1 MHGILAAAE
10 FLSGTNL
17 DEFQGQL
24 LDTINACS
32 LTLLDTMNQVLDFS
46 KIVSLERKARQMRQ
60 NKKQQFADFS
70 GKASVGLD
78 NSVRTDI
85 ALLAEEVVEGVCLGH
100 AYSLKSSSNPMSPAA
115 ELPKGKRVSHPRT
128 EMGVEVIVDIAQ
140 NNWTYNAQPGAL
152 RRIIMNVFGNAMK
165 YTEAG
170 HVCVRLEAAE
180 SHDDRHNQPA
190 EDLITL
196 TVSDT
201 GRGISEEFLRG
212 RLYTPFAQED
222 TLAVGT
228 GLGLSIVR
236 SLVKSLGGSID
247 IHSRPGEGTTVRVTV
262 PLTRPGDD
270 VEVIS
275 PTTTEPD
282 IVRSAS
288 EKDPPNHCDLLRHN
302 YTNKRAAIIGKGP
315 TDARAHLLWTTISD
329 YLTRWY
335 EFELVSW
342 PSEQPVDIV
351 LADEHMLAD
360 LPRTFSTLTSLP
372 PLIILCSRSIDYEV
386 ARMQW
391 SPLADVVS
399 IITRPCGP
407 YKLART
413 IQKCFDSAKGTVS
426 EQAPAERTLPFRPKT
441 TLLTAA
447 NAIPEE
453 EQKTSGVLNT
463 TPDSTDG
470 ASSNTPNSKGS
481 DRSTPSQESSEM
493 SDPMSTLASSCQ
505 LRPQPVTEST
515 AKLERTPKILV
526 VDDNFI
532 NLNLM
537 LTFLRKR
544 RLQYLESAEN
554 GQLAVDAVERM
565 PGGYDLI
572 FMGKLSLVSDPV
584 MTGLT
589 HKNRHLHASYERF

>member
-1 MHGILAAAE
+1 
-10 FLSGTNL
+10 
-17 DEFQGQL
+17 
-24 LDTINACS
+24 
-32 LTLLDTMNQVLDFS
+32 
-46 KIVSLERKARQMRQ
+46 
-60 NKKQQFADFS
+60 
-70 GKASVGLD
+70 
-78 NSVRTDI
+78 
-85 ALLAEEVVEGVCLGH
+85 
-100 AYSLKSSSNPMSPAA
+100 
-115 ELPKGKRVSHPRT
+115 
-128 EMGVEVIVDIAQ
+128 
-140 NNWTYNAQPGAL
+140 
-152 RRIIMNVFGNAMK
+152 
-165 YTEAG
+165 
-170 HVCVRLEAAE
+170 
-180 SHDDRHNQPA
+180 
-190 EDLITL
+190 
-196 TVSDT
+196 
-201 GRGISEEFLRG
+201 
-212 RLYTPFAQED
+212 
-222 TLAVGT
+222 
-228 GLGLSIVR
+228 
-236 SLVKSLGGSID
+236 
-247 IHSRPGEGTTVRVTV
+247 VRVTV

-315 TDARAHLLWTTISD
+315 TDARAHLLWSTISD

-426 EQAPAERTLPFRPKT
+426 EQAQAERTLPFRPKT

-453 EQKTSGVLNT
+453 EQKSFGILNI

-470 ASSNTPNSKGS
+470 ASSNTPNS
-481 DRSTPSQESSEM
+481 
-493 SDPMSTLASSCQ
+493 
-505 LRPQPVTEST
+505 
-515 AKLERTPKILV
+515 
-526 VDDNFI
+526 
-532 NLNLM
+532 
-537 LTFLRKR
+537 
-544 RLQYLESAEN
+544 
-554 GQLAVDAVERM
+554 
-565 PGGYDLI
+565 
-572 FMGKLSLVSDPV
+572 
-584 MTGLT
+584 
-589 HKNRHLHASYERF
+589 